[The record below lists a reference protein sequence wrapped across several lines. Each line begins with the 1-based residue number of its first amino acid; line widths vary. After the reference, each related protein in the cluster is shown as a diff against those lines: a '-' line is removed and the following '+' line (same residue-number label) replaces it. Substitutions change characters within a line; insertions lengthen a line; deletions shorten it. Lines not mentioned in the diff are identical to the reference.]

1 MYGTELIFNFF
12 PLVTNFHQLG
22 SSELYAGSNDQMY
35 GWADQ
40 TYNGWSGS
48 GFENIIFTL
57 DAYRR
62 NWITICNEGKIQT

>member
-22 SSELYAGSNDQMY
+22 SSKLYDGSNDQMY

-40 TYNGWSGS
+40 TYNGCIQ
-48 GFENIIFTL
+48 FQLDLVQVLKTL
-57 DAYRR
+57 FLRSMPTDG
-62 NWITICNEGKIQT
+62 IG